1 MAVELSAALAR
12 AALNETERRAV
23 TRIVALLESELGED
37 LLAVWLYGS
46 RARGEAD
53 PDETHYD
60 RRSDIDMMA
69 IVDPRRDV
77 DSFKWDF
84 TPKMI
89 DAVAAEGDSPPYY
102 SMHMY
107 DADWLRNRRQ
117 IRSFFF
123 QEVDRDKIVLAG
135 GDLEEDEYK

>member
-1 MAVELSAALAR
+1 MASKLSDSLAS

-23 TRIVALLESELGED
+23 ARIVERLEADLGDD

-53 PDETHYD
+53 PEETHHD

-69 IVDPRRDV
+69 IVGAGRDAA
-77 DSFKWDF
+77 DFKWDF
-84 TPKMI
+84 IPKMI
-89 DAVAAEGDSPPYY
+89 DIVEAEGDSPPYY
-102 SMHMY
+102 SLHFHQV
-107 DADWLRNRRQ
+107 DWLIDRRR

-123 QEVDRDKIVLAG
+123 QEVDRDKLVLSG
-135 GDLEEDEYK
+135 GDLDGDDYR